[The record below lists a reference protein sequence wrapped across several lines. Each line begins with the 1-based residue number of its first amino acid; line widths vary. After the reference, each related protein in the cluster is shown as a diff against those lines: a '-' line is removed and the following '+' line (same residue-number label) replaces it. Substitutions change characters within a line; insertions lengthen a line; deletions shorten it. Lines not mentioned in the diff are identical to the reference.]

1 MVTQPH
7 GHPVISLDDGFGA
20 ALRSVRHQLGLTQLA
35 LAQKISTT
43 QRHVSFLETGRS
55 APSRR
60 MLGRLC
66 AELPLSDPQRRTLFR
81 ASGFENPFSTTPDP
95 QARAAGLALLER
107 RVLSHWPFPAFV
119 LDHDWNLLRE
129 NAAGARLIATMGHE
143 RNMLR
148 ILLSDGFRAF
158 VTNWKEASTALF
170 HRLQDAA
177 ARSAFVRE
185 TLDEALERG
194 LFDHISPHDPAPPT
208 AGILP
213 IAIELPG
220 GERLQITSLLGQ
232 LGALFDASLEGLD
245 IELIVPLDD
254 ASEAPLRHLDL
265 LP

>member
-1 MVTQPH
+1 M
-7 GHPVISLDDGFGA
+7 ISLDDGFGA
-20 ALRSVRHQLGLTQLA
+20 ALRSVRRQLGLTQLA
-35 LAQKISTT
+35 LAHQIRTT

-66 AELPLSDPQRRTLFR
+66 TELPLSDPQRRALFR
-81 ASGFENPFSTTPDP
+81 ASGFENPFPMQPDP
-95 QARAAGLALLER
+95 DARAAGLALLEQ
-107 RVLSHWPFPAFV
+107 RVLAHWPFPAFV
-119 LDHDWNLLRE
+119 LDHDWNLLGE
-129 NAAGARLIATMGHE
+129 NAAGARLITAMGDE

-148 ILLSDGFRAF
+148 MLLSDAFRAF
-158 VTNWKEASTALF
+158 VANWKEASTALF

-177 ARSAFVRE
+177 ARSAFLRD

-213 IAIELPG
+213 IVLELPS

-232 LGALFDASLEGLD
+232 LGALFDASLEGLE
-245 IELIVPLDD
+245 IELIVPLDA
-254 ASEAPLRHLDL
+254 ASEAPLRRLDAL
-265 LP
+265 